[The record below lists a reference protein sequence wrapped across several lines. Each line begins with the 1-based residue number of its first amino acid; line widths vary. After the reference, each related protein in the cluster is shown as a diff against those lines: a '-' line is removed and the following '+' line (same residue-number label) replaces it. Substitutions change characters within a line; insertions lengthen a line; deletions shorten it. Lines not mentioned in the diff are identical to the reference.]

1 MSQPSEVE
9 AQVIVSEERNPYAPS
24 VGVLN
29 ASRDPAD
36 FVDPH
41 LKLAPRSRRFANS
54 LLDTLCFFLVMF
66 LLGLVNA
73 VVHLKFGVDPL
84 ASAGPVFGL
93 GVSTC
98 YYFLTEVLTGKTPG
112 KYLTRTRVVDETG
125 GRAKP
130 VQILLRSL
138 YRLVPFDAFS
148 FLSEGR
154 PGWHDRWS
162 KTRVI
167 MDRRD

>member
-1 MSQPSEVE
+1 MSQPSEGD
-9 AQVIVSEERNPYAPS
+9 AQAIASEERNPYAPS

-29 ASRDPAD
+29 ASRAPAD

-41 LKLAPRSRRFANS
+41 LMRAPRSRRFANL
-54 LLDTLCFFLVMF
+54 LLDTLCFVIVMF
-66 LLGLVNA
+66 LLGLAN
-73 VVHLKFGVDPL
+73 VVVQLKYGVDPL

-98 YYFLTEVLTGKTPG
+98 YYFLTEVLT
-112 KYLTRTRVVDETG
+112 RTRVVDETG

-130 VQILLRSL
+130 VQILLRSI

-148 FLSEGR
+148 FLSGGR

-162 KTRVI
+162 RTRVV

>member
-1 MSQPSEVE
+1 
-9 AQVIVSEERNPYAPS
+9 
-24 VGVLN
+24 
-29 ASRDPAD
+29 
-36 FVDPH
+36 
-41 LKLAPRSRRFANS
+41 
-54 LLDTLCFFLVMF
+54 MF
-66 LLGLVNA
+66 LLGLANA
-73 VVHLKFGVDPL
+73 VVNLKFGVDLL
-84 ASAGPVFGL
+84 ASAGPLFGL

-98 YYFLTEVLTGKTPG
+98 YYFLTEVFTGKTPG
-112 KYLTRTRVVDETG
+112 KYLTRTHVVDETG

-148 FLSEGR
+148 FLSAGR

>member
-1 MSQPSEVE
+1 MSQPLEGE
-9 AQVIVSEERNPYAPS
+9 AQVLVSEEHNPYAPS

-41 LKLAPRSRRFANS
+41 LRLAPRSRRFVNS
-54 LLDTLCFFLVMF
+54 LLDTLCFLVIMF
-66 LLGLVNA
+66 LLGLANSVL
-73 VVHLKFGVDPL
+73 HLKFGVDLL
-84 ASAGPVFGL
+84 ASAGPVFSL
-93 GVSTC
+93 AVSTC
-98 YYFLTEVLTGKTPG
+98 YHLLPEVLTGKTPG
-112 KYLTRTRVVDETG
+112 KYLTRTRVVDENG

-138 YRLVPFDAFS
+138 YRFVPFDAFS
-148 FLSEGR
+148 FLFEGR

-167 MDRRD
+167 MDRRN